1 MKVLLDTNVLFAAY
15 AAHGFCEALLATC
28 LQSHTII
35 LSEHILSE
43 RRTHLVGKLKMS
55 AAEAAEIE
63 QALQSDAEIV
73 DPVDVPDISTL
84 GEFDGI
90 PIITPRALHDRIG

>member
-1 MKVLLDTNVLFAAY
+1 
-15 AAHGFCEALLATC
+15 
-28 LQSHTII
+28 
-35 LSEHILSE
+35 
-43 RRTHLVGKLKMS
+43 MS

-63 QALQSDAEIV
+63 QALRSDAEIM